1 MLSRILL
8 RLRDLCVGGGLLLL
22 ALFPLPATLWSLAG
36 NLDPGLATRWP
47 LLNVLLEATDAG
59 GQQPLGRAFL
69 RVVCAALALAGLFL
83 PARPDWRAPPWLN
96 FGIPFLAL
104 GALSSIL
111 APHRFQA
118 LREWEIWALC
128 GAIVYTVASQW
139 RPSWGAITLGWLYTL
154 TMLFLVQAL
163 SLGLLEKGVDR
174 LGGPFKH
181 PNAFS
186 TFCLM
191 ALAVTL
197 FRALNGGVDH
207 RLAQLASGVW
217 LGLALCAGSLTG
229 GCLLVGVFAAMVTG
243 NRGRWSGISAILA
256 ALLLLALNL
265 SEGWF
270 SLLGLPVMLV
280 GLWLIALRLRPA
292 QGLLGRTW
300 LITVTAGLMLLVS
313 AVVAPGQLV
322 GASTARLSSGQ
333 GRLQLYRTALAIAL
347 EHPVLG
353 VGPAGFQREFPGRQ
367 TSLGVFS
374 KFPHSLP
381 LEIACEWGLPAT
393 LLLTLATVGALRQA
407 VKSSQQQAR
416 VAGWVLAVFLLHSST
431 DVQTQFP
438 YLLVLAAVA
447 VGVIASTSTRTPEPE
462 RTSTLFCR
470 TVLSMAC
477 LGLFALNVG
486 RVGAG
491 FDRALATAIAQRG
504 QTLASSQAVANLLSS
519 SFDSDP
525 LDSESARLWGM
536 ALADQEQR
544 QAASGIA
551 DFALT
556 LDPRRA
562 SCKLLQLTVRPPDPK
577 LAVAEY
583 EKAITL
589 DGVNYPTFYRW
600 LAEALWSR
608 GQASQALEV
617 LRQQAVLYSPA
628 ALSGLFSFRE
638 SDLEDQLIEFRV
650 LKAALEESSQ
660 PGAGEP
666 DLRLALGYCHARPSR
681 QERLRRYLDDL
692 GVPLRSPSGHAVS
705 DRLQLILNQIPT
717 QQVPGPV
724 HPTSHDP

>member
-1 MLSRILL
+1 MLSRALL
-8 RLRDLCVGGGLLLL
+8 RLRDLGVSGGLLLL
-22 ALFPLPATLWSLAG
+22 ALFPLPATLWSLVG
-36 NLDPGLATRWP
+36 NFDPGLATRWP
-47 LLNVLLEATDAG
+47 LLNVLLEATDPGA
-59 GQQPLGRAFL
+59 QQPLGRAML
-69 RVVCAALALAGLFL
+69 RVVCAALAMAGLFL
-83 PARPDWRAPPWLN
+83 PARSDWRAPTWLN

-118 LREWEIWALC
+118 LREWEMWALC

-139 RPSWGAITLGWLYTL
+139 RPSWGAVALGWLYTL

-163 SLGLLEKGVDR
+163 SLGFHENGVDR

-191 ALAVTL
+191 ALAVTMS
-197 FRALNGGVDH
+197 RALSDGVDR
-207 RLAQLASGVW
+207 RLAQLASGAW

-229 GCLLVGVFAAMVTG
+229 GCLLVGALAAMVTAHS
-243 NRGRWSGISAILA
+243 GRWSGISAILA
-256 ALLLLALNL
+256 ALLLLILNL
-265 SEGWF
+265 TGGWF
-270 SLLGLPVMLV
+270 SLLGLPLILV
-280 GLWLIALRLRPA
+280 GLWLMALRRRPA
-292 QGLLGRTW
+292 QELLDRTW
-300 LITVTAGLMLLVS
+300 LIAVTAGLILLVS
-313 AVVAPGQLV
+313 AVVAPGQLE
-322 GASTARLSSGQ
+322 GASAARRSSGQ

-367 TSLGVFS
+367 KSLGVFS

-381 LEIACEWGLPAT
+381 LEIACEWGLPAA
-393 LLLTLATVGALRQA
+393 LLLTLTVVGALRQA
-407 VKSSQQQAR
+407 VGSKDLAR
-416 VAGWVLAVFLLHSST
+416 VAGWVLTVFLLHSST

-447 VGVIASTSTRTPEPE
+447 MGVVASTSTRTHEPE

-470 TVLSMAC
+470 TVLSLAC
-477 LGLFALNVG
+477 LALFALNVG
-486 RVGAG
+486 RIGAG

-504 QTLASSQAVANLLSS
+504 RTPASSQAVANLLGS

-536 ALADQEQR
+536 ALADQGQR
-544 QAASGIA
+544 QAASGLA

-556 LDPRRA
+556 LDPHRA
-562 SCKLLQLTVRPPDPK
+562 SCKLLQLSVRPPDSK

-583 EKAITL
+583 ENAITL
-589 DGVNYPTFYRW
+589 DRVNYPTFYRW
-600 LAEALWSR
+600 LAEALWSQ
-608 GQASQALEV
+608 GQVSQALEV
-617 LRQQAVLYSPA
+617 LRRQAVVYSPA
-628 ALSGLFSFRE
+628 ALSELFSFRE

-650 LKAALEESSQ
+650 LKAALEEMSQ

-666 DLRLALGYCHARPSR
+666 DLRLALQHCHARPSR
-681 QERLRRYLDDL
+681 QERLRRYLDAL
-692 GVPLRSPSGHAVS
+692 SVPLGSASGHAVS
-705 DRLQLILNQIPT
+705 DRLRLILDQLPT
-717 QQVPGPV
+717 QQVPVSV